1 MYSLHSQEMAKL
13 RNELKQME
21 SDWKCQLANVQAT
34 RTLNKMEDFFR
45 KCKGV
50 QSEKNSSLHDTT
62 ICRFVV
68 VLFFHSKVQM
78 IFEILVGLISWLTL
92 FLI

>member
-34 RTLNKMEDFFR
+34 RTLNKMEDFS
-45 KCKGV
+45 GNG
-50 QSEKNSSLHDTT
+50 EKNSSLHDTT

-78 IFEILVGLISWLTL
+78 IFEIPAGDCANSAVS
-92 FLI
+92 